1 MRSVDTNVL
10 VRALTGDDPVQ
21 SPAARAFIQEHGPVW
36 VAQVVLIETIW
47 VLESVYGCGKPQLVE
62 ALKRIIDNK
71 DLALE
76 DPLVVRAGLELYQA
90 TTKVGF
96 SDCVVLEKARSAG
109 HLPLATFD
117 KALGKAEGAQPLGG
131 AGGSQSL

>member
-21 SPAARAFIQEHGPVW
+21 SSAARAFIRDSGPVW
-36 VAQVVLIETIW
+36 VSQLVLVETIW
-47 VLESVYGCGKPQLVE
+47 VLDSVYGCGKPQLVE
-62 ALKRIIDNK
+62 ALNRILDNK

-76 DPLVVRAGLELYQA
+76 DPAVVRSALALYQSKA
-90 TTKVGF
+90 KVGF
-96 SDCVVLEKARSAG
+96 SDCVMLERARSAG

-117 KALGKAEGAQPLGG
+117 RALGKADGAHPLN
-131 AGGSQSL
+131 